1 MTTLHRC
8 SYSRKKQ
15 VPGDGILLC
24 GPRLFNRAG
33 CLGLRTLQSEKVML
47 ASTRSAWQ
55 NPSANSFN
63 GSISLKE
70 IQNQIRVKGGV
81 GYGAARG
88 FPVRHPSAGAG
99 HGRIVVHPLLLRGKS
114 TTCEWLV
121 HERILRG
128 NSFCRSPTQA

>member
-1 MTTLHRC
+1 
-8 SYSRKKQ
+8 
-15 VPGDGILLC
+15 
-24 GPRLFNRAG
+24 
-33 CLGLRTLQSEKVML
+33 ML
-47 ASTRSAWQ
+47 ASPRSAWQ

-70 IQNQIRVKGGV
+70 IQNQIRVKGRV

-99 HGRIVVHPLLLRGKS
+99 HGRIVVHPRLLRGKS

-121 HERILRG
+121 HARILRG
-128 NSFCRSPTQA
+128 HSFCRSPAQA